1 MELDIAQVH
10 HGKETALMAVPLP
23 AFTEEMLKTS
33 QTALFKTAGE
43 LPFGNPVQTKQ
54 NHEAIKKLECQLL
67 HLRQQFCLEAA
78 LEGR

>member
-10 HGKETALMAVPLP
+10 HGKETALTAVPLP

-33 QTALFKTAGE
+33 QTALSKTAGE

-54 NHEAIKKLECQLL
+54 NHKPLKN
-67 HLRQQFCLEAA
+67 
-78 LEGR
+78 